1 MASFDF
7 ATVKAAAR
15 GRWCDILPALGIPPE
30 SLVNRHRP
38 CPGCGGTDRF
48 RFDDKDGD
56 GTWICGGDGE
66 LKSGD
71 GFALLAHARGLLPF
85 DALLAVAAYL
95 GLEGRQEDRA
105 RGQERARAASVATLE
120 AALLHELRILL
131 MVVGNRVN
139 SRQLAADAKF
149 RVLRPE
155 WQPMPDGHWER
166 ELLAV
171 QRIRNGLEVL
181 YVRG

>member
-1 MASFDF
+1 MTTSFDF

-15 GRWCDILPALGIPPE
+15 GRWTEILPALGIPPE

-56 GTWICGGDGE
+56 GTWICSGDGE
-66 LKSGD
+66 LRAGD
-71 GFALLAHARGLLPF
+71 GLALLAHVRGLLPF

-95 GLEGRQEDRA
+95 GLEGRPDDRP
-105 RGQERARAASVATLE
+105 RGQARAQAASVATLE
-120 AALLHELRILL
+120 AAVVHELRILL
-131 MVVGNRVN
+131 MVIGSRVN
-139 SRQLAADAKF
+139 SRQLAADSKF

-155 WQPMPDGHWER
+155 WQPMPAGYSER
-166 ELLAV
+166 ERLAV
-171 QRIRNGLEVL
+171 QRILNGLGVL
-181 YVRG
+181 YGS